1 MIFVCKIWLPDNQNG
16 NKVQVATNFGWR
28 QYLYYSG
35 PLASPYNTHIE
46 ADKNGEKSLENSR
59 WKLYRV
65 QHMVHD
71 KVGQR
76 EKGKKRALLGGG
88 GVVVGVEQKAAS

>member
-1 MIFVCKIWLPDNQNG
+1 
-16 NKVQVATNFGWR
+16 
-28 QYLYYSG
+28 
-35 PLASPYNTHIE
+35 
-46 ADKNGEKSLENSR
+46 
-59 WKLYRV
+59 
-65 QHMVHD
+65 MVHD

>member
-1 MIFVCKIWLPDNQNG
+1 MDEG
-16 NKVQVATNFGWR
+16 NIYITQDLLLHHTILILKLTKMVKNLWKTAE
-28 QYLYYSG
+28 S
-35 PLASPYNTHIE
+35 NT
-46 ADKNGEKSLENSR
+46 
-59 WKLYRV
+59 WKLYRLR
-65 QHMVHD
+65 HMVHD

>member
-1 MIFVCKIWLPDNQNG
+1 MDEGNIYITQDLLLHPTTLILNPTKMVKNLCKT
-16 NKVQVATNFGWR
+16 AE
-28 QYLYYSG
+28 S
-35 PLASPYNTHIE
+35 NT
-46 ADKNGEKSLENSR
+46 
-59 WKLYRV
+59 WKHRV

-88 GVVVGVEQKAAS
+88 GIVVGVEQKAASYNACATFKGFSI

>member
-1 MIFVCKIWLPDNQNG
+1 MLHHTILILKLTKMVKNLW
-16 NKVQVATNFGWR
+16 KTAE
-28 QYLYYSG
+28 S
-35 PLASPYNTHIE
+35 NT
-46 ADKNGEKSLENSR
+46 

-88 GVVVGVEQKAAS
+88 GVVVGVEQKAASYNACATFKGFSIQLHYH